1 MRVVIA
7 ILVATALS
15 CGEEIADDCDAP
27 EACKEA
33 AKKFYECCTDEAG
46 GLDWEKSADRCEGAM
61 RLGRSVTTSRC
72 QQIANTEC
80 NALRAECSNA
90 PR

>member
-1 MRVVIA
+1 MRFVIA
-7 ILVATALS
+7 ILVATTLS
-15 CGEEIADDCDAP
+15 CGEEFADDCDAP

-46 GLDWEKSADRCEGAM
+46 GLDWEKSADRCEGAQ

-72 QQIANTEC
+72 QQIANSSCTTVI
-80 NALRAECSNA
+80 AECSFA